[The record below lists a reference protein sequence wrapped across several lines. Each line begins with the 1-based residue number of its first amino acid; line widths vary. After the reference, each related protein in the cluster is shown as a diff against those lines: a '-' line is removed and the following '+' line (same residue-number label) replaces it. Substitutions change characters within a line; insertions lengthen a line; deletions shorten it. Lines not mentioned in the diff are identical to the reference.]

1 MGSGSLVPGLDE
13 YGAVEVRARGRASG
27 RARGLVRARVEATLV
42 VCAG

>member
-1 MGSGSLVPGLDE
+1 MGRGSLVPGLDE
-13 YGAVEVRARGRASG
+13 YGGVEVRARRRASG

>member
-13 YGAVEVRARGRASG
+13 YGGVEVRTRGRASG
-27 RARGLVRARVEATLV
+27 RARGPARARVEATLV